1 VFPVQGDKLAGIL
14 DLIFLKAASTSV
26 MLLCIFDGSNES
38 SSPIHSKYALRGH
51 QLRLP
56 AIALNPASAYEIP
69 PQVTAGWL
77 SLQHIEDRTFTY
89 TTIKLLR
96 FGYHYIRGSV
106 IRLEIYYKLLTF
118 PVSLTTFEYNYSLA
132 SRYWYCYLLAFS
144 LSRIDFKMS

>member
-1 VFPVQGDKLAGIL
+1 VFPVQENKLAGTL
-14 DLIFLKAASTSV
+14 DRIFLNAASVSV
-26 MLLCIFDGSNES
+26 MLRWGYDGSNES
-38 SSPIHSKYALRGH
+38 LSPIHSKYALRGH

-89 TTIKLLR
+89 TIIKLLR
-96 FGYHYIRGSV
+96 FGYHYIRCSV

-118 PVSLTTFEYNYSLA
+118 PCFISWT
-132 SRYWYCYLLAFS
+132 
-144 LSRIDFKMS
+144 LSIITHCFHDIGIATS

>member
-1 VFPVQGDKLAGIL
+1 MFPVQEAKPAGIL
-14 DLIFLKAASTSV
+14 DRIFLKAASVSV
-26 MLLCIFDGSNES
+26 MLLHYHDGSNES

-89 TTIKLLR
+89 TIIKLSR
-96 FGYHYIRGSV
+96 FGYHY
-106 IRLEIYYKLLTF
+106 LLVF
-118 PVSLTTFEYNYSLA
+118 GNPH
-132 SRYWYCYLLAFS
+132 
-144 LSRIDFKMS
+144 